1 MTQPS
6 TYNNTFD
13 TSLIDTH
20 LIQNRSFSSTE
31 TNTSAST
38 GSNTKAA
45 LSTKARSEMAGTA
58 EPFTAVSNDKLYD
71 TWADTYDTDGNVL
84 QAVDDLELKT
94 ILPEFVRLLVQKSA
108 TTAPGAD
115 DLALRILDFGC
126 GTGRNT
132 AKLLQVDWTQAGGD
146 ARTVEICGWDASE
159 GMLKVAREKCAAVS
173 VSANTT
179 MVGFDK
185 INFSDAAAIP
195 AAAVGSFD
203 AIISTLVLEHLPAEL
218 FFATLASLLRA
229 GGHALVTNMHPDMG
243 RTTRAGYKTANGER
257 VKGDSYVH
265 EVGES
270 VAAAKRAGLE
280 VVREVG
286 ERTVEGTMLERG
298 EVGQR
303 GSKWVG
309 VKVWF
314 GFVVRKR

>member
-1 MTQPS
+1 
-6 TYNNTFD
+6 
-13 TSLIDTH
+13 
-20 LIQNRSFSSTE
+20 
-31 TNTSAST
+31 
-38 GSNTKAA
+38 
-45 LSTKARSEMAGTA
+45 MAGAA

-94 ILPEFVRLLVQKSA
+94 MLPDFVRLVVQRSA
-108 TTAPGAD
+108 TTASGAHGS
-115 DLALRILDFGC
+115 LLRVLDFGC

-132 AKLLQVDWTQAGGD
+132 AKLLHADWIQAGGD
-146 ARTVEICGWDASE
+146 VKTVEISGWDASE
-159 GMLKVAREKCAAVS
+159 GMLKVAREKCAAVP
-173 VSANTT
+173 VGHNTT

-185 INFSDAAAIP
+185 INFSNAAAIP
-195 AAAVGSFD
+195 ADAVGSFD
-203 AIISTLVLEHLPAEL
+203 GVISTLVLEHLPSEP
-218 FFATLASLLRA
+218 FFASLASLLRT
-229 GGHALVTNMHPDMG
+229 GGYALVTNMHPEMG
-243 RTTRAGYKTANGER
+243 RTTKAGYKTASGER
-257 VKGDSYVH
+257 VKGDSFVH

-280 VVREVG
+280 IVGEVG
-286 ERTVEGTMLERG
+286 ERAVEETMLGRG